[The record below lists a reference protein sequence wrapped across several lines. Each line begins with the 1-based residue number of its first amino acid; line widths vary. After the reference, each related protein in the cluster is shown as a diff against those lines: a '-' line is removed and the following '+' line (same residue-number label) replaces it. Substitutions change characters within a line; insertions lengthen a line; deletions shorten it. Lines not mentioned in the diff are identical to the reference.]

1 MNLNQDIKLMNSEK
15 VIRYP
20 YDQGN
25 EDDLNDIKKNESEEE
40 KNNLKVLSESEV
52 KK

>member
-1 MNLNQDIKLMNSEK
+1 MNSEN

-20 YDQGN
+20 YDQGI
-25 EDDLNDIKKNESEEE
+25 EDDIHDINKNESEEE
-40 KNNLKVLSESEV
+40 KNNLKELSESEV

>member
-1 MNLNQDIKLMNSEK
+1 MMNLNQDVRLINSEN

-25 EDDLNDIKKNESEEE
+25 EEDGKKNESEEE
-40 KNNLKVLSESEV
+40 KNNVKELSESDI
-52 KK
+52 KN